1 MLDGAEQGLCPHHE
15 VKLTFM
21 KLTKV
26 TGWLSVCRY
35 GFTRQCCSVL
45 LPLQTWCVLFSLPAR
60 EGWNAWKRHYCAL
73 TWPTVNGWVK
83 VPFEMYV
90 ISKGKEKKKKRAQ
103 QNLVHVSRCTP
114 LGYGQ
119 HSHKRMIL
127 PHHLL
132 VVNLQFKLSF
142 SHKTPQ
148 YTCTSYQGN
157 TPAMIFCAMS
167 INVSSYK
174 NTLHF
179 DKWIQ
184 NSKKD
189 KLL

>member
-1 MLDGAEQGLCPHHE
+1 
-15 VKLTFM
+15 M

-26 TGWLSVCRY
+26 TGWLSVCVCVGMALQDSPAAR
-35 GFTRQCCSVL
+35 RS
-45 LPLQTWCVLFSLPAR
+45 PLQTWRVLFSLPAR
-60 EGWNAWKRHYCAL
+60 QGWNAWKRHYCAR
-73 TWPTVNGWVK
+73 TRPTLNGWVK
-83 VPFEMYV
+83 VPFDMYA
-90 ISKGKEKKKKRAQ
+90 ISKRKEKRAQ
-103 QNLVHVSRCTP
+103 HKLEPRIMFRATGLQ
-114 LGYGQ
+114 
-119 HSHKRMIL
+119 SHRRINL
-127 PHHLL
+127 PHQLL

-157 TPAMIFCAMS
+157 APAMIFCAMS
-167 INVSSYK
+167 IDVSSYK